1 MIRIWTALFIVICL
15 LLPGCTQG
23 TGNDLTDE
31 MFDTDDMLPRYDSQ
45 SKFCL
50 PVSCLLE
57 TEQDYYGIVMGTNF
71 LNYYDKESGET

>member
-31 MFDTDDMLPRYDSQ
+31 MFDTDDMLQVRFAIEILSAGFLPGRDRTGLLWQ
-45 SKFCL
+45 S
-50 PVSCLLE
+50 
-57 TEQDYYGIVMGTNF
+57 YGN
-71 LNYYDKESGET
+71 